1 MTPFVQ
7 DYFNAERFESLF
19 FMGVGVIAMAI
30 SLYFI
35 FVMKKPF
42 FYGMAI
48 SLIFVGLIQL
58 VVGATIFVR
67 SPKDI
72 TRVENILTKEPKR
85 IQNEEVPRM
94 KTVMKSFVT
103 YRYVE
108 ISLAV
113 LGLIL
118 YFVFASQNIFG
129 SFSNELLKG
138 LGLGLAIQ
146 AILMLGLD
154 FFAEK
159 RGSEYL
165 ENLIELEKNN

>member
-7 DYFNAERFESLF
+7 DYFNAERFESVF
-19 FMGVGVIAMAI
+19 FIGVGVIAMAI
-30 SLYFI
+30 SVYFI

-58 VVGATIFVR
+58 VVGTTIFLR

-72 TRVENILTKEPKR
+72 IRVENTLKTQTTL
-85 IQNEEVPRM
+85 IQTEEIPRM

-108 ISLAV
+108 IALAI
-113 LGLIL
+113 LGLVL
-118 YFVFASQNIFG
+118 YVF
-129 SFSNELLKG
+129 FSTQTFSSSLIKG
-138 LGLGLAIQ
+138 LGLGLTIQ

-159 RGSEYL
+159 RGQEYL
-165 ENLIELEKNN
+165 ETLIQLEKK

>member
-7 DYFNAERFESLF
+7 DYFTAERFESLF
-19 FMGVGVIAMAI
+19 FIGVGVIAMAI
-30 SLYFI
+30 SVYFI

-48 SLIFVGLIQL
+48 SLIFVALIQL
-58 VVGATIFVR
+58 VVGTTVFLR

-72 TRVENILTKEPKR
+72 IKVENILKNEPSSIKT
-85 IQNEEVPRM
+85 EEIPRM
-94 KTVMKSFVT
+94 KTVMKNFVT

-108 ISLAV
+108 IGLAI
-113 LGLIL
+113 LGIIL
-118 YFVFASQNIFG
+118 YFA
-129 SFSNELLKG
+129 FSTQTFTMSLLKG

-146 AILMLGLD
+146 AILMLSLD

-159 RGSEYL
+159 RGHEYL
-165 ENLIELEKNN
+165 DTLIQLEKK